1 MIIVALD
8 DTKPVTRED
17 ISWACWVGNGRN
29 RWYDKHQCR
38 YFPCTHSQDKTPVL
52 IYCVPVIVF
61 DNGRSG
67 FLGEHSCMDG
77 TPTLRTNEFII
88 AALAANKVNLG
99 PSTPS
104 TSLPMPKE
112 VTFETNDAVL
122 SDVRTAEKHFDELVG
137 AHDIEVLHY
146 EGYGKSHIK
155 KFKASPD
162 AWAQLIK
169 QLAFYKLAGRPGVT
183 YESTQTRK
191 FQLGR
196 TEVLRSASVESKA
209 WVDAMNDHN
218 ATARLLPSQSPLQAL
233 TSDFCRMNI
242 VRTCSAALCLGTY
255 NMLRGQ
261 RMDRAS
267 TVICTV

>member
-1 MIIVALD
+1 MTQNRSPVRIYHGHVGSEMGVTVGMININ
-8 DTKPVTRED
+8 
-17 ISWACWVGNGRN
+17 VGTFL
-29 RWYDKHQCR
+29 CM
-38 YFPCTHSQDKTPVL
+38 HSQDKIPVL
-52 IYCVPVIVF
+52 IHCFPVIVF

-104 TSLPMPKE
+104 TSLSAPKE

-196 TEVLRSASVESKA
+196 TEVLLSASIESKA

-218 ATARLLPSQSPLQAL
+218 ATARLPSFRFPFASTYLC
-233 TSDFCRMNI
+233 FCRMNI

-261 RMDRAS
+261 QMDRAS
-267 TVICTV
+267 TVICLV